1 MVVPNKADFHV
12 ESTSR
17 GRNHDELKVVLV
29 IQAVHFTSELGFRQ
43 VVFEGDSKLQIAA
56 LNSVDVSWILG
67 SAGHLL
73 DEAKMMALQFLYVE
87 FH

>member
-1 MVVPNKADFHV
+1 M
-12 ESTSR
+12 
-17 GRNHDELKVVLV
+17 
-29 IQAVHFTSELGFRQ
+29 IQAVHFTGELGFCQ

-56 LNSVDVSWILG
+56 LNSADVSWTLG

-73 DEAKMMALQFLYVE
+73 DEATMMALQFLSAE